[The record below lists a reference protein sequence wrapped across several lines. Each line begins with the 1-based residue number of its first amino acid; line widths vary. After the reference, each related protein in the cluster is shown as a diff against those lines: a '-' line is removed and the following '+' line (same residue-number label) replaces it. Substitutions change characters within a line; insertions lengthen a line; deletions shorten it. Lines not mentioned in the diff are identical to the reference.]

1 MTKTTVENFKLKR
14 SCPVTAGQ
22 RSTLLLAIKEAN
34 KDGTLG
40 DKVGL
45 RYFDFQFQV
54 LVLRLLRM

>member
-40 DKVGL
+40 AKVGL

-54 LVLRLLRM
+54 LVL